1 MGLWYRWEID
11 IAIYVKVNINF
22 VLRYLF
28 YVSIILSLTQSSNMI
43 DNHRK
48 RFNEKVL
55 ELQEKKGK
63 NSRML
68 SKDHYVKTVE
78 QLKTLENPMVSRT
91 PSDHNLL
98 RWGGLLRVKPGTKPV

>member
-1 MGLWYRWEID
+1 MME
-11 IAIYVKVNINF
+11 N
-22 VLRYLF
+22 
-28 YVSIILSLTQSSNMI
+28 I

-48 RFNEKVL
+48 RFNEKVM

-78 QLKTLENPMVSRT
+78 RLNILENPMVPRT
-91 PSDHNLL
+91 LSYHNLL
-98 RWGGLLRVKPGTKPV
+98 RRFGLLRVESGNNMVEMKKNNQFCNYRCLNHE